1 MLFEKREIAWGCS
14 SAGRAS
20 ALQAGGRRFDPD
32 QLHQLLVEGE
42 GWRRPGRERMPG
54 LSVLWPGAAFR
65 AGIFVSGK
73 ERKLAATG
81 VYSDIHDRDASAARH
96 SRKQKDQAETG
107 L

>member
-1 MLFEKREIAWGCS
+1 M
-14 SAGRAS
+14 
-20 ALQAGGRRFDPD
+20 QAGGRRFDPD
-32 QLHQLLVEGE
+32 QLHQLLVEGGDGSGAQAQAMQTGRMWPE
-42 GWRRPGRERMPG
+42 GAVPGHITRYVPWCADAAE
-54 LSVLWPGAAFR
+54 SVFR

-81 VYSDIHDRDASAARH
+81 VYLDIHDRDASAARH